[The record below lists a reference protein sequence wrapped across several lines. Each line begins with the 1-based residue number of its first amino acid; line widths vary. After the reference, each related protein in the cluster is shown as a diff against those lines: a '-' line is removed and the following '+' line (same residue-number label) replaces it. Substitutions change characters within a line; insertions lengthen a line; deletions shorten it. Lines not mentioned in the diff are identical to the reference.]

1 MILWTI
7 GKGVQE
13 DHWTMGIA
21 SSFFGGILVL
31 PTDFVGMM
39 GIDTDICLGIDTDI
53 VDIVG
58 GWKDLPWNPNEKTV
72 YIYIYQYQSP

>member
-1 MILWTI
+1 M
-7 GKGVQE
+7 
-13 DHWTMGIA
+13 
-21 SSFFGGILVL
+21 L
-31 PTDFVGMM
+31 PTDIVGMM

-72 YIYIYQYQSP
+72 YISINPHEIATPMKYHSLGIGCLERSLCWDFGGALLF